1 MDFPI
6 ARQRFYQEIHQP
18 DDQINLAQAALYLA
32 QEEYPDL
39 EVEEYLNALDTM
51 AMEVSERLP
60 SAPYPLRVIQTLN
73 QYLYDDLQ
81 FRGNT
86 EQYYDPCNSYL
97 NDVIDRRL
105 GIPITLSLVYLEIAD
120 RIEFPMVGVGMPG
133 HFLIR
138 PAVEEMQVFVDPFH
152 QGEVL
157 FPEDCQQ
164 RLSEIFN
171 RPVELRPEFLATVSR
186 RQFLMRMLGNLK
198 AIYLSHHQTS
208 KALAAVERMLL
219 LFPDAVAEQRDRGL
233 LYYQLRRWSEAR
245 LDLTSYLEQSPAA
258 QDATSIRGLL
268 NQIQRDSLEDYRL
281 EDSLEDRLED

>member
-86 EQYYDPCNSYL
+86 EQYYDPRNSYL

-120 RIEFPMVGVGMPG
+120 RIAFPMVGVGMPG

-198 AIYLSHHQTS
+198 AIYLSRNEVS
-208 KALAAVERMLL
+208 RALAVVERMLL
-219 LFPDAVAEQRDRGL
+219 LFPDAVAERRDRGL
-233 LYYQLRRWSEAR
+233 LYYQLRRWAEAR
-245 LDLTSYLEQSPAA
+245 LDLASYLEQSPAA

-268 NQIQRDSLEDYRL
+268 NQIQRDSLGDYR
-281 EDSLEDRLED
+281 LEDRLED